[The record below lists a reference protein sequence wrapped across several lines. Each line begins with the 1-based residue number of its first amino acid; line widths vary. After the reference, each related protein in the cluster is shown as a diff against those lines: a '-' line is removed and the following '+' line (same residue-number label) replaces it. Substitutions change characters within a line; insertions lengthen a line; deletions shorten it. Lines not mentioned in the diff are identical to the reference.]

1 MKLLLHACC
10 GPCSLEP
17 TRLLKAAGHDITIYY
32 ANSNIHPAEEYEHR
46 LATLRTWAADAGF
59 EVLEGPYGPATWEAC
74 AGRIGD
80 AAIAEVERAR
90 AEAGAEDECA
100 SEGGSELGSPE
111 KASSNRCKP
120 VTGTEEEVF
129 ADTSTP
135 TTMTIM
141 AAGCAGEV
149 APDSRSRTVTDTNN
163 GEVSPANASLSAS
176 TANGASPRA
185 AVLSV
190 DPTRREARCRAC
202 YRLRLEETARVAAER
217 GFDGIGTTL
226 SVSPYQYTQVIR
238 EEVERAAAQA
248 GVAPVFEDF
257 RPYYDEATRESR
269 ELGMYR
275 QNFCGCRI
283 SDLEAAAERAER
295 KEQRAAAKAAER
307 AAHADERAAE
317 EAARAAYKAERA
329 AYDKKQA
336 RKRAIL
342 KALREQGK

>member
-46 LATLRTWAADAGF
+46 LATLRAWAADAGF
-59 EVLEGPYGPATWEAC
+59 EVLEGPYDPATWEAS

-80 AAIAEVERAR
+80 AAIAEIEQAR
-90 AEAGAEDECA
+90 AKAGV
-100 SEGGSELGSPE
+100 EGEREVEPGSPDDT
-111 KASSNRCKP
+111 ASNRCK
-120 VTGTEEEVF
+120 
-129 ADTSTP
+129 
-135 TTMTIM
+135 
-141 AAGCAGEV
+141 
-149 APDSRSRTVTDTNN
+149 TVTETNYGAASPDDT
-163 GEVSPANASLSAS
+163 PLFASATGSA
-176 TANGASPRA
+176 APRA

-190 DPTRREARCRAC
+190 DPARREARCRAC

-217 GFDGIGTTL
+217 GFEGIGTTL

-248 GVAPVFEDF
+248 GVASVFEDF

-283 SDLEAAAERAER
+283 SNLEAAAERAER

-317 EAARAAYKAERA
+317 EAARAAHKAERA

>member
-46 LATLRTWAADAGF
+46 LATLRAWAADAGF
-59 EVLEGPYGPATWEAC
+59 KVLEGPYDQAMWEAC

-80 AAIAEVERAR
+80 AAIAEVEQAR
-90 AEAGAEDECA
+90 AEADAEGER
-100 SEGGSELGSPE
+100 EVEPGSPDDT
-111 KASSNRCKP
+111 ASNRCK
-120 VTGTEEEVF
+120 
-129 ADTSTP
+129 
-135 TTMTIM
+135 
-141 AAGCAGEV
+141 
-149 APDSRSRTVTDTNN
+149 TVTETNYGAASPDDT
-163 GEVSPANASLSAS
+163 PLFASATGSA
-176 TANGASPRA
+176 APRA

-190 DPTRREARCRAC
+190 DPARREARCRAC

-217 GFDGIGTTL
+217 GFEGIGTTL

-238 EEVERAAAQA
+238 EEVKRAAAQA
-248 GVAPVFEDF
+248 GVASVFEDF

-317 EAARAAYKAERA
+317 EAARAAHKAERA

>member
-46 LATLRTWAADAGF
+46 LATLRAWAADAGF
-59 EVLEGPYGPATWEAC
+59 EVLEGPYDPATWEAS

-80 AAIAEVERAR
+80 AAIAEIEQAR
-90 AEAGAEDECA
+90 AKAGVEGEC
-100 SEGGSELGSPE
+100 EVEPGSPDDT
-111 KASSNRCKP
+111 ASNRCKT
-120 VTGTEEEVF
+120 VTDTEKEAF
-129 ADTSTP
+129 ADTSAP
-135 TTMTIM
+135 TAM
-141 AAGCAGEV
+141 AITADGCADEV
-149 APDSRSRTVTDTNN
+149 APDSRSMSVNDTNS
-163 GEVSPANASLSAS
+163 EEASLANAPLSAS
-176 TANGASPRA
+176 STSGTAPRA

-190 DPTRREARCRAC
+190 DPARREARCRAC

-217 GFDGIGTTL
+217 GFEGIGTTL

-248 GVAPVFEDF
+248 GVASVFEDF

-283 SDLEAAAERAER
+283 SNLEAAAERAER

-317 EAARAAYKAERA
+317 EAARAAHKAERA

-342 KALREQGK
+342 KSLREQGK

>member
-46 LATLRTWAADAGF
+46 LATLRAWAADAGF
-59 EVLEGPYGPATWEAC
+59 EVLEGPYDPATWEAS

-80 AAIAEVERAR
+80 AAIAEVEQTR
-90 AEAGAEDECA
+90 AGADA
-100 SEGGSELGSPE
+100 EGKCEVEPGSPDDT
-111 KASSNRCKP
+111 ASNRCKT
-120 VTGTEEEVF
+120 VTDTEKEAF
-129 ADTSTP
+129 ADASTP
-135 TTMTIM
+135 TAMTIT
-141 AAGCAGEV
+141 ADGCADEV
-149 APDSRSRTVTDTNN
+149 APDSRSMSVNDTNS
-163 GEVSPANASLSAS
+163 EEASLANAPLSAS
-176 TANGASPRA
+176 STSGAAPRA

-190 DPTRREARCRAC
+190 DPARREARCRAC

-217 GFDGIGTTL
+217 GFEGIGTTL

-238 EEVERAAAQA
+238 EEVERAAARA
-248 GVAPVFEDF
+248 GVASVFEDF

-317 EAARAAYKAERA
+317 EAARAAHKAERA

>member
-17 TRLLKAAGHDITIYY
+17 TRLLKAAGHDITIFY

-46 LATLRTWAADAGF
+46 LATLRAWAADAGF
-59 EVLEGPYGPATWEAC
+59 EVLEGPYDPATWEAC

-80 AAIAEVERAR
+80 VAIAEVERAR
-90 AEAGAEDECA
+90 AGEGAEGERA
-100 SEGGSELGSPE
+100 GEREGEIDGPKE
-111 KASSNRCKP
+111 ASSNRCKT
-120 VTGTEEEVF
+120 VTDTEKEAF
-129 ADTSTP
+129 ADASTP
-135 TTMTIM
+135 TAMKIT
-141 AAGCAGEV
+141 ADGCADEV
-149 APDSRSRTVTDTNN
+149 APDSRSMSVNDTNS
-163 GEVSPANASLSAS
+163 EEASLANAPLSAS
-176 TANGASPRA
+176 TTNGATTRA
-185 AVLSV
+185 AALSV
-190 DPTRREARCRAC
+190 DPARREARCRAC
-202 YRLRLEETARVAAER
+202 YRLRLEETAQVAAER
-217 GFDGIGTTL
+217 GFEGIGTTL

-317 EAARAAYKAERA
+317 EAARAAHKAERA